1 MRVTWAR
8 VSSPRADQERSPR
21 QTKAALRA
29 ARCQAQ
35 NLGAPSVCQ
44 VLRCASSIRRPM
56 HTCGPLPTSA
66 RSAVVPGLPASLGLI
81 PQTAAVLRSAIVPSP
96 PVHGH
101 GGLGGGVADGGC
113 QPEVAVLSAAEC
125 PVGAGGR

>member
-1 MRVTWAR
+1 MRIAWAR

-21 QTKAALRA
+21 QTKAAFRA
-29 ARCQAQ
+29 AGCQAQ
-35 NLGAPSVCQ
+35 NLGAPCVCR

-66 RSAVVPGLPASLGLI
+66 PSTVMAGLPASSGLI
-81 PQTAAVLRSAIVPSP
+81 PRTAAVPRCDIVPSP
-96 PVHGH
+96 PVNGH
-101 GGLGGGVADGGC
+101 GGLGGGAAGGRC
-113 QPEVAVLSAAEC
+113 QPEVAVLPAVEC